1 MSFPFFFLS
10 ILYAPVMNLSDM
22 TMPIVFLYYWPNVGS
37 LMLNA
42 TEDISLEHGLASWVM
57 VELLLW
63 ERY

>member
-1 MSFPFFFLS
+1 
-10 ILYAPVMNLSDM
+10 MNLSDM